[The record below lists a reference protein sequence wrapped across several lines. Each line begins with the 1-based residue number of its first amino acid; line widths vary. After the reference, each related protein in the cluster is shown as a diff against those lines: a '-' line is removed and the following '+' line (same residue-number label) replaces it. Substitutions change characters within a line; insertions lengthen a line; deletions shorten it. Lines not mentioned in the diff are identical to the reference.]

1 MLFIKHSFIQFLT
14 YWFEFD
20 VVKITEF
27 LLILNT
33 LKGEGGGGMG
43 VFALVV
49 AFNNCLHNIRLEHN
63 QS

>member
-27 LLILNT
+27 LLMLNT
-33 LKGEGGGGMG
+33 LKGEGGGGDG
-43 VFALVV
+43 RFCSCSG
-49 AFNNCLHNIRLEHN
+49 F
-63 QS
+63 